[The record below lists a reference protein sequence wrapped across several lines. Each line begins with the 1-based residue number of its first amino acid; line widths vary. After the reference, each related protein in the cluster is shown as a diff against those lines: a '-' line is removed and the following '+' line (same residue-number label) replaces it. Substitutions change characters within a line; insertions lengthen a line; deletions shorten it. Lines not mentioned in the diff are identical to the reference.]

1 MNFDVEKNVN
11 EAVKWIQDY
20 HQKSNTKGF
29 VLGISGGKDSAVV
42 AGLLVKAV
50 GKDKVFGV
58 LMPNGEQSDIQDSI
72 GVCENLGIQYT
83 TVNIKPAYEA
93 MLNILPSAEG
103 KETKIN
109 ILPRLRM
116 TTLYAIAS
124 ERGALV
130 VGTGNLSERYV
141 GYFTKWG
148 DGACDLNPI
157 GEFTTEE
164 VVAIGEYLG
173 CYEGAIHK
181 SPSDGIS
188 GSTDE
193 EKLGF
198 TYKELNIYM
207 ETKVASSKEVEDKI
221 IKRHNQNA
229 HKLALPPIFSRQK

>member
-1 MNFDVEKNVN
+1 MDFNVEKNVN

-20 HQKSNTKGF
+20 HAKTNTKGF

-42 AGLLVKAV
+42 ASLLVKAV
-50 GKDKVFGV
+50 GKEKVFGV
-58 LMPNGEQSDIQDSI
+58 LMPNGEQADINDSI
-72 GVCENLGIQYT
+72 GVCEQLGIEYT
-83 TVNIKPAYEA
+83 TVNVNPTYEA
-93 MLNILPSAEG
+93 MLSILPSTEVR
-103 KETKIN
+103 ETKVN

-124 ERGALV
+124 ERSSLV
-130 VGTGNLSERYV
+130 AGTGNLSERYV

-173 CYEGAIHK
+173 SYEGALHK

-198 TYKELNIYM
+198 TYKELNHYM
-207 ETKVASSKEVEDKI
+207 KTKSIENKETEEKI
-221 IKRHNQNA
+221 IKRHNQNM
-229 HKLALPPIFSRQK
+229 HKLQLPPIFSKLN